1 MAKKDY
7 NSINFKNRDI
17 DRFAGKF
24 GQGDPQGD
32 PIGYQKQKTVR
43 GEVSKTA
50 KSGAKSMAEAYN
62 KGLTKKMSTMTD
74 QEKNKLAN
82 KAAQKTAEKIYEADG
97 GKENPTLYNIQ
108 NKLQYYSGMPTNRE
122 YMERKAKG
130 TYDKVMNVGKPK
142 K

>member
-1 MAKKDY
+1 MAKQKMNYDA
-7 NSINFKNRDI
+7 INFKNKDV
-17 DRFAGKF
+17 DKFATKF
-24 GQGDPQGD
+24 GNGD

-43 GEVSKTA
+43 GEVGKAA
-50 KSGAKSMAEAYN
+50 KSGAKSMKDAYTEA
-62 KGLTKKMSTMTD
+62 LSKKMSTMTD

-108 NKLQYYSGMPTNRE
+108 NKLQNYTGQPTNRE
-122 YMERKAKG
+122 YMEKQAKRS
-130 TYDKVMNVGKPK
+130 YERVMDLGKSK